1 MNVIDIGSAA
11 WVPSSPIF
19 GKSYD
24 YACFTHTFTCFT
36 HTITT
41 SFAAFPPWLAA
52 AITTCFDTIITS
64 TKVVATCSL
73 TRITTAFFTEATTAT
88 SDYRFASFVTT
99 AVLAHTTTAIISDAA
114 AGSYYSITF
123 FFITIEYTQSYQHP
137 YNNYTHSSSDIYC
150 QEVLHRMLSLYGW
163 NMWMHV
169 YNMHYLNWCQKLV
182 RGGLKLQYQYW

>member
-1 MNVIDIGSAA
+1 MYKLLSILLLQLE
-11 WVPSSPIF
+11 SPPQQLF
-19 GKSYD
+19 GTSYN

-41 SFAAFPPWLAA
+41 TCAALPPWLAA
-52 AITTCFDTIITS
+52 AITTCFDIIITS

-99 AVLAHTTTAIISDAA
+99 AVLAHTATAIISDATA
-114 AGSYYSITF
+114 ESYYSITS

-137 YNNYTHSSSDIYC
+137 YKNYTHSSSDIYC
-150 QEVLHRMLSLYGW
+150 QHCCVNG
-163 NMWMHV
+163 V
-169 YNMHYLNWCQKLV
+169 T
-182 RGGLKLQYQYW
+182 